1 MVENN
6 GKIEIYIFSNTPY
19 AQRQV
24 YLPVKYDIHSFH
36 HATISAQSQIYF
48 YPRVFQTGG
57 FNAMLL
63 FLKVG
68 FNGLTWLLT

>member
-19 AQRQV
+19 MPSSRYICQSSTT
-24 YLPVKYDIHSFH
+24 SFH

-48 YPRVFQTGG
+48 YIRVFQTGG